1 MSIPVGSL
9 LPPVSQQPLHVEPV
23 SSVASI
29 TDDAGV
35 TASLDFLLITSRVD
49 FDRSYKKFMD
59 ECDQAGVHA
68 ETLFVEDLPG
78 RTPGEKLA
86 SLHQISASWNANG
99 KVVAATIKVEL
110 LHGRIDVEPADL
122 SLGLFR
128 QEYLGMQETPRR
140 SGQDSNTTSSA
151 PAKIHMMTAAAGKL
165 SFPTDLFDV
174 ALRATVINDGQTNA
188 GFVGTIVY
196 SACGSGVFRD
206 TAKQSEGSYV
216 IASGKKSV
224 FTEDFNAG
232 LSALVRDQGNRKRQG
247 SPPLSA
253 RDFWNLLR
261 DQSGE
266 HVALVGNDTI
276 EINKVLQSGH
286 SEPVINVRSELIDQ
300 KKPEEISDQ
309 AIRTLLAKIDHGSAK
324 SVQQV
329 IDRWG
334 PAVLSADHGAVIPGM
349 SLWSLAIGS
358 KRDSEQKVL
367 LLIAHTPGSFSQKI
381 MLETWLK
388 IAIER
393 SWTSVLGGLF
403 KQLADTASLPLS
415 LERVVIWMRSHPE
428 QTNKLTKLCRKSR
441 DLSEI
446 IGDYL
451 YQAHL
456 AESTPGHL
464 AQSNFF
470 LPPFFE
476 GLAKKAADRAR
487 KQAAH

>member
-9 LPPVSQQPLHVEPV
+9 LLPVSQQRPQVEPSSGV
-23 SSVASI
+23 ASVA
-29 TDDAGV
+29 DDAGV

-49 FDRSYKKFMD
+49 FDRSYKQFMD

-68 ETLFVEDLPG
+68 DTLFVEDLPG
-78 RTPGEKLA
+78 RTAGEKLA

-99 KVVAATIKVEL
+99 KVVSSTIKVEL

-128 QEYLGMQETPRR
+128 QAHLGIRETQRR
-140 SGQDSNTTSSA
+140 SGQESPAASSA
-151 PAKIHMMTAAAGKL
+151 PAKIHMMTGAAGKL
-165 SFPTDLFDV
+165 VFPTDLFDI
-174 ALRATVINDGQTNA
+174 ALRATVVNDGQTNA

-232 LSALVRDQGNRKRQG
+232 LRALVRDQGNRKRHG

-253 RDFWNLLR
+253 RDCWNLLR

-266 HVALVGNDTI
+266 HVALVGNDAI
-276 EINKVLQSGH
+276 EINKVLKSGH
-286 SEPVINVRSELIDQ
+286 SEPAINVRSEPIDQ
-300 KKPEEISDQ
+300 KRPEEISDQ

-334 PAVLSADHGAVIPGM
+334 PGILSADHGAVIPGM
-349 SLWSLAIGS
+349 SLWSLAIRS

-367 LLIAHTPGSFSQKI
+367 LLIAHTPGRLSQKS
-381 MLETWLK
+381 MLEAWLK
-388 IAIER
+388 IAAER

-403 KQLADTASLPLS
+403 KRMADTPPLPLS
-415 LERVVIWMRSHPE
+415 LEDVVIWMRQNAK
-428 QTNKLTKLCRKSR
+428 QTDELMKLCRKSR
-441 DLSEI
+441 DLSESV
-446 IGDYL
+446 GDYL
-451 YQAHL
+451 HQAHL
-456 AESTPGHL
+456 AEPTPGHL
-464 AQSNFF
+464 AQRNFF
-470 LPPFFE
+470 LPHFFD
-476 GLAKKAADRAR
+476 GLAKKAAERAR
-487 KQAAH
+487 KRAAQ

>member
-1 MSIPVGSL
+1 MSTPVGSL
-9 LPPVSQQPLHVEPV
+9 LPPVSQQPPHVEPV
-23 SSVASI
+23 SGVVSVA
-29 TDDAGV
+29 DDAGV

-59 ECDQAGVHA
+59 ECNQAGVHA
-68 ETLFVEDLPG
+68 DTLFVEDLPG

-99 KVVAATIKVEL
+99 KVVASTIKVEL
-110 LHGRIDVEPADL
+110 LHGRIDVEPADH

-128 QEYLGMQETPRR
+128 QEYLGIQETQRQ
-140 SGQDSNTTSSA
+140 SGQDGNTTSSA

-165 SFPTDLFDV
+165 VFPTDLFNV
-174 ALRATVINDGQTNA
+174 ALRATVVNDGQTNA
-188 GFVGTIVY
+188 GFGGTIVY

-253 RDFWNLLR
+253 RDCWRLLR

-286 SEPVINVRSELIDQ
+286 SEPAINVRSEPIDQ
-300 KKPEEISDQ
+300 RKPEEISDQ
-309 AIRTLLAKIDHGSAK
+309 AVRTLLAKIHHGSAK
-324 SVQQV
+324 SVRQV

-334 PAVLSADHGAVIPGM
+334 PGILSADHGAVIPGM

-367 LLIAHTPGSFSQKI
+367 LLVAHTPGNFLQKS
-381 MLETWLK
+381 MLETWIK
-388 IAIER
+388 VAIER
-393 SWTSVLGGLF
+393 SWTSVLSRLF
-403 KQLADTASLPLS
+403 KRMADTAPLPLS

-428 QTNKLTKLCRKSR
+428 QTNKLTTLCRKSR
-441 DLSEI
+441 DLSEYV
-446 IGDYL
+446 GDYL

-456 AESTPGHL
+456 AESNPNHL
-464 AQSNFF
+464 ALRNFF

-487 KQAAH
+487 KGAAQ